1 MVDSRGMVAVRA
13 RRLVARAAAAFL
25 VSGSL
30 WVQQP
35 AAPARGRL
43 RSVGAEIARWQTLYK
58 RARSPYR
65 TRAALFYRRSLETRV
80 FTLAQNG

>member
-1 MVDSRGMVAVRA
+1 M
-13 RRLVARAAAAFL
+13 

-65 TRAALFYRRSLETRV
+65 TRAALFYRRRLETRV
-80 FTLAQNG
+80 FTLAQKRIISQRPTNGDGQERPDLA